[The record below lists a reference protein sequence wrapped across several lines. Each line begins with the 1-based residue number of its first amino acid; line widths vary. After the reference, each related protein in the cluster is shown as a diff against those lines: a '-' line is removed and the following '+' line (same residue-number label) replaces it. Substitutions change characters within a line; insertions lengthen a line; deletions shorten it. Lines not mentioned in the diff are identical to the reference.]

1 MITLF
6 IIVQGS
12 KDRRG
17 KFGGSKAK
25 GEIGSFRETISSFPI
40 GSVESLKS
48 AAWRKRLDTTSG
60 QRRDNRLSRWFP
72 CILRAVYRWKTN
84 REPKRKGSC
93 TQLPRCDID
102 FFPFNAH
109 NGLSLSGLK
118 KFQPARCL
126 IPVLVS
132 YFALFFFF
140 LKKKHGIIIRGNCN
154 SKIHRIIRRDNSKDQ
169 SLLRESHCLK
179 ISKETGREERKKYWK
194 SNCLLFFS
202 LFNSFFEYFLFSRLS
217 FYHRRT
223 KREGEKIFLRTR
235 IRDRSTRL
243 TLKCRLLKSTVDF

>member
-17 KFGGSKAK
+17 KFEGSKAW
-25 GEIGSFRETISSFPI
+25 GGSFRETISSFPI

-60 QRRDNRLSRWFP
+60 QRRDNRLSGWFP

-118 KFQPARCL
+118 KFQPAWSLSSFPILLC
-126 IPVLVS
+126 
-132 YFALFFFF
+132 FFSFR
-140 LKKKHGIIIRGNCN
+140 KSSTSIIIRGNCN
-154 SKIHRIIRRDNSKDQ
+154 LKIHRIIRRDNSKDQ

>member
-60 QRRDNRLSRWFP
+60 QRRDNRLSGWFP

-179 ISKETGREERKKYWK
+179 ISKETGREERKKIIKKVIAYY
-194 SNCLLFFS
+194 FS
-202 LFNSFFEYFLFSRLS
+202 LFSILFLNISYSLVFLFIIVEQKEKAKKYS
-217 FYHRRT
+217 FG
-223 KREGEKIFLRTR
+223 REFATGRH
-235 IRDRSTRL
+235 
-243 TLKCRLLKSTVDF
+243 V